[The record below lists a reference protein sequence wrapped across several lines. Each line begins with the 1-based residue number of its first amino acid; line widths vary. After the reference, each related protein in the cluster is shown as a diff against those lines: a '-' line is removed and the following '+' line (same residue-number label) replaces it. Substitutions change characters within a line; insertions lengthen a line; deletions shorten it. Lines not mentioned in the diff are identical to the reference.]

1 MRSLSAVGTKF
12 QRACEFKELGMLLF
26 HLQPALPG
34 SHQSNLCSSTAFLPA
49 RSLIVL
55 RKLHIKF
62 LLSWTLIKTV
72 LLGALAPKSHE
83 LTKER
88 KNIIRSVVKKELDE
102 FWWRE
107 TELDQPLWSKQVLF
121 QSNKEFDA
129 KERKNFWINWTI
141 LKVPA
146 KPEERNCHLPTANC
160 QLLSTVCQRPTAKS
174 QQPTANSQQPTANC
188 QLPTANCCLLS
199 AKRLRTFN

>member
-72 LLGALAPKSHE
+72 LLGAWAPKSHE

-88 KNIIRSVVKKELDE
+88 KNIIRSVEKKNWMSFDE
-102 FWWRE
+102 ERPSWINLF
-107 TELDQPLWSKQVLF
+107 DPNKFSF

-160 QLLSTVCQRPTAKS
+160 QLPTANCS
-174 QQPTANSQQPTANC
+174 QLSANGQQPRANSQQPTANC
-188 QLPTANCCLLS
+188 QLLSTVYCLPS
-199 AKRLRTFN
+199 D